1 MQPPSDLRVA
11 DAMTLVATLQ
21 AATEF
26 AASCRARRAGDD
38 ASAEQPAEAVR
49 RHLPA
54 ERAELAGLLMHLAA
68 SLVAPDDEP
77 EEAVRLRHFDRL
89 LTARRL
95 QILLRTVHQRLLSL
109 YPAVPTSTLETA
121 RLLEAEAARL
131 VDLDPEA
138 FRGAASA
145 LVAGGLRFVSAA
157 S

>member
-1 MQPPSDLRVA
+1 MHTPSDLRVA

-38 ASAEQPAEAVR
+38 ASAEQPAQTVR

-68 SLVAPDDEP
+68 SLVAPEG
-77 EEAVRLRHFDRL
+77 EESTVLRLRHFDRL

-95 QILLRTVHQRLLSL
+95 QILLRTLHQRLLSL
-109 YPAVPTSTLETA
+109 YPAVPAATLETA
-121 RLLEAEAARL
+121 RVLEAEATRL

-138 FRGAASA
+138 FFDAASA
-145 LVAGGLRFVSAA
+145 LVAQGLRFVGDAE
-157 S
+157 